1 MAPTSPDKSP
11 RRRGQKPPFK
21 GRGKPHSTKP
31 SAKGNVA
38 KSADGDRIAKYL
50 ARAGIASRRDAEKL
64 ILEGRVK
71 VNGVVLD
78 TPAFKVTA
86 NDTVLFDDKP
96 VARIEP
102 PRVWRYHKPEG
113 LVTSHK
119 DEDGRDTVFENLPK
133 DLPRVISVGRLDITS
148 EGLLL
153 LTNDGGVSRA
163 LELPKTGFIRRYRAR
178 AYGSVNQD
186 ILDTLKAGIKIDGI
200 PTGPIEA
207 TLDKVQGGNVWITVT
222 IKEGKNREVRR
233 ALDEVGLTVNRLIR
247 TSYGPFQLGKLG
259 KGQVEEVPS
268 DSLREMIGHLVDI
281 PKAAPKKDGA
291 RRDGPARK
299 PKRGSHAS
307 AKRFQKSSGQ
317 KPSAAQAERHDGT
330 AKPTSKGPKRGQRS
344 ASPNGK
350 ITAGK
355 MPKTGAPKRGAA
367 KGQMPKGRGKFAKR

>member
-1 MAPTSPDKSP
+1 MAPKLPPKKAYEAKP
-11 RRRGQKPPFK
+11 RDASRPPPAKRGGRTPTKAAKPA
-21 GRGKPHSTKP
+21 S
-31 SAKGNVA
+31 NVSKA
-38 KSADGDRIAKYL
+38 ADGDRIAKYL
-50 ARAGIASRRDAEKL
+50 ARAGIASRRDSEKL

-86 NDTVLFDDKP
+86 NDVVMFDNKP
-96 VARIEP
+96 VARREP

-119 DEDGRDTVFENLPK
+119 DEEGRQTVFENLPK
-133 DLPRVISVGRLDITS
+133 ELPRVISVGRLDITS

-153 LTNDGGVSRA
+153 LTNDGDISRA
-163 LELPKTGFIRRYRAR
+163 LELPKTGYIRRYRAR

-186 ILDTLKAGIKIDGI
+186 ILDTLKDGIKVDGI

-247 TSYGPFQLGKLG
+247 TSYGPFQLGKLAKG
-259 KGQVEEVPS
+259 KVEEVPN

-281 PKAAPKKDGA
+281 PKSVPKAGNTGK
-291 RRDGPARK
+291 PAFASK

-307 AKRFQKSSGQ
+307 AKRFQK
-317 KPSAAQAERHDGT
+317 PSAASAERHDGT
-330 AKPTSKGPKRGQRS
+330 AKPKPKGK
-344 ASPNGK
+344 GK
-350 ITAGK
+350 FAGK
-355 MPKTGAPKRGAA
+355 KPDRGTKGAP

>member
-1 MAPTSPDKSP
+1 MAPKLPSK
-11 RRRGQKPPFK
+11 
-21 GRGKPHSTKP
+21 KP
-31 SAKGNVA
+31 SAKPRDASRPPPKKVDTKRSSKPKIDAKPKGNVSTA
-38 KSADGDRIAKYL
+38 ADGDRIAKYL

-71 VNGVVLD
+71 VNGTVLD

-86 NDTVLFDDKP
+86 KDVVLFDDKP
-96 VARIEP
+96 VAHREP

-119 DEDGRDTVFENLPK
+119 DEEGRSTVFQNLPK

-281 PKAAPKKDGA
+281 PKTSPKNDK
-291 RRDGPARK
+291 PAFKGK

-307 AKRFQKSSGQ
+307 AKRFQKPNER
-317 KPSAAQAERHDGT
+317 KPSAASAERHDGT
-330 AKPTSKGPKRGQRS
+330 AKPQGKFQSKGPKRDS
-344 ASPNGK
+344 KSSL
-350 ITAGK
+350 
-355 MPKTGAPKRGAA
+355 PKGS
-367 KGQMPKGRGKFAKR
+367 MPKGRGKFAKR

>member
-1 MAPTSPDKSP
+1 MAPKLPPKRP
-11 RRRGQKPPFK
+11 RGAKTPSKAAKPPEK
-21 GRGKPHSTKP
+21 KM
-31 SAKGNVA
+31 GNVSKA
-38 KSADGDRIAKYL
+38 ADGDRIAKYL
-50 ARAGIASRRDAEKL
+50 ARAGIASRRDSEKL

-86 NDTVLFDDKP
+86 NDVVLFDNKP
-96 VARIEP
+96 VARREP

-119 DEDGRDTVFENLPK
+119 DEEGRSTVFQNLPK
-133 DLPRVISVGRLDITS
+133 GLPRVISVGRLDITS

-153 LTNDGGVSRA
+153 LTNDGGISRA
-163 LELPKTGFIRRYRAR
+163 LELPKTGYIRRYRAR

-186 ILDTLKAGIKIDGI
+186 ILDTLKDGIKIDGV

-207 TLDKVQGGNVWITVT
+207 TLDKVQGGNVWVTVT

-259 KGQVEEVPS
+259 KGQVEEVPT

-281 PKAAPKKDGA
+281 PKSAPKPEK
-291 RRDGPARK
+291 PAFK

-307 AKRFQKSSGQ
+307 AKRFQK
-317 KPSAAQAERHDGT
+317 PTAAKAERHDGT
-330 AKPTSKGPKRGQRS
+330 AKPSAKGGGKGRGEG
-344 ASPNGK
+344 SP
-350 ITAGK
+350 
-355 MPKTGAPKRGAA
+355 P
-367 KGQMPKGRGKFAKR
+367 KGQMPRGRGRFAKK

>member
-1 MAPTSPDKSP
+1 MAPKLPS
-11 RRRGQKPPFK
+11 
-21 GRGKPHSTKP
+21 KP
-31 SAKGNVA
+31 SAQKRQTRARGENRPPPSKRGSKPSFKTQNTKSAQTKPASNVPA
-38 KSADGDRIAKYL
+38 AADGDRIAKYL
-50 ARAGIASRRDAEKL
+50 ARAGIASRRDSEKL

-86 NDTVLFDDKP
+86 NDVVLFDNKP
-96 VARIEP
+96 VARREP

-119 DEDGRDTVFENLPK
+119 DEEGRATVFQNLPK

-153 LTNDGGVSRA
+153 LTNDGSVSRA

-186 ILDTLKAGIKIDGI
+186 ILDTLKAGIKIDGV

-259 KGQVEEVPS
+259 KGQVEEVPN

-281 PKAAPKKDGA
+281 PKTAPMPEASAFKG
-291 RRDGPARK
+291 K

-307 AKRFQKSSGQ
+307 AKRFQK
-317 KPSAAQAERHDGT
+317 PSAASAERHDGT
-330 AKPTSKGPKRGQRS
+330 AKPQNRTSKHKTKSGP
-344 ASPNGK
+344 
-350 ITAGK
+350 
-355 MPKTGAPKRGAA
+355 
-367 KGQMPKGRGKFAKR
+367 PKGRGKFAKR

>member
-1 MAPTSPDKSP
+1 MSP
-11 RRRGQKPPFK
+11 RSHVKWGTQRSAPWHRNYRQNHLL
-21 GRGKPHSTKP
+21 R
-31 SAKGNVA
+31 SAKPGRAA
-38 KSADGDRIAKYL
+38 KTVRRHQNAAVNPLLKRKTQK
-50 ARAGIASRRDAEKL
+50 ARKP
-64 ILEGRVK
+64 
-71 VNGVVLD
+71 NP

-86 NDTVLFDDKP
+86 NDVVLFDNKP
-96 VARIEP
+96 VARREP

-119 DEDGRDTVFENLPK
+119 DEEGRATVFQNLPK

-153 LTNDGGVSRA
+153 LTNDGSVSRA

-186 ILDTLKAGIKIDGI
+186 ILDTLKAGIKIDGV

-259 KGQVEEVPS
+259 KGQVEEVPN

-281 PKAAPKKDGA
+281 PKTAPMPEASAFKG
-291 RRDGPARK
+291 K

-307 AKRFQKSSGQ
+307 AKRFQK
-317 KPSAAQAERHDGT
+317 PSAASAERHDGT
-330 AKPTSKGPKRGQRS
+330 AKPQNRTSKHKTKSGPSSVCSWKPSPKR
-344 ASPNGK
+344 A
-350 ITAGK
+350 
-355 MPKTGAPKRGAA
+355 AP
-367 KGQMPKGRGKFAKR
+367 FATILIK

>member
-1 MAPTSPDKSP
+1 MAPKLPS
-11 RRRGQKPPFK
+11 
-21 GRGKPHSTKP
+21 KP
-31 SAKGNVA
+31 SASKQPRDASRPPPKKQSAKRGSKSAPKPNDGAASSNVSPA
-38 KSADGDRIAKYL
+38 ADGDRIAKYL

-71 VNGVVLD
+71 VNGTILD

-86 NDTVLFDDKP
+86 KDIVLFDNKP
-96 VARIEP
+96 VARREP

-119 DEDGRDTVFENLPK
+119 DEEGRSTVFQNLPK

-153 LTNDGGVSRA
+153 LTNDGSVSRA

-186 ILDTLKAGIKIDGI
+186 ILDTLKAGIKIDGV

-207 TLDKVQGGNVWITVT
+207 TLDKVQGGNVWVTVT

-259 KGQVEEVPS
+259 KGQVEEVPNE
-268 DSLREMIGHLVDI
+268 SLREMIGHLADI
-281 PKAAPKKDGA
+281 PKTAPKPSANTQGFE
-291 RRDGPARK
+291 GK

-307 AKRFQKSSGQ
+307 AKRFQRPG
-317 KPSAAQAERHDGT
+317 ADNAERHDGT
-330 AKPTSKGPKRGQRS
+330 AKPQNRGPKRDKKSG
-344 ASPNGK
+344 P
-350 ITAGK
+350 
-355 MPKTGAPKRGAA
+355 
-367 KGQMPKGRGKFAKR
+367 PKGRGKFAKR

>member
-1 MAPTSPDKSP
+1 MAPKLPPKKAYAAKP
-11 RRRGQKPPFK
+11 RNGNRPPPSKK
-21 GRGKPHSTKP
+21 GGGRTPTKP
-31 SAKGNVA
+31 AKPASNVSKA
-38 KSADGDRIAKYL
+38 ADGDRIAKYL

-86 NDTVLFDDKP
+86 NDVVMFDNKP
-96 VARIEP
+96 VARREP

-119 DEDGRDTVFENLPK
+119 DEEGRQTVFQNLPK
-133 DLPRVISVGRLDITS
+133 GLPRVISVGRLDITS

-153 LTNDGGVSRA
+153 LTNDGGISRA
-163 LELPKTGFIRRYRAR
+163 LELPKTGYIRRYRAR

-186 ILDTLKAGIKIDGI
+186 ILDTLKDGIKIDGI

-247 TSYGPFQLGKLG
+247 TSYGPFQLGKLA
-259 KGQVEEVPS
+259 KGQVEEVPT

-281 PKAAPKKDGA
+281 PKSAPK
-291 RRDGPARK
+291 PAHADKPAFK

-307 AKRFQKSSGQ
+307 AKRFQK
-317 KPSAAQAERHDGT
+317 PNAASAERHDGT
-330 AKPTSKGPKRGQRS
+330 AKPKSRGPKRE
-344 ASPNGK
+344 
-350 ITAGK
+350 
-355 MPKTGAPKRGAA
+355 A
-367 KGQMPKGRGKFAKR
+367 KGGTPKGRGKFAKR

>member
-1 MAPTSPDKSP
+1 MAPKLPPKS
-11 RRRGQKPPFK
+11 
-21 GRGKPHSTKP
+21 STKP
-31 SAKGNVA
+31 PVKNPRDASRPPPAKRGGKPTLKAKPTSNVSKA
-38 KSADGDRIAKYL
+38 ADGDRIAKYL

-71 VNGVVLD
+71 VNGNVLD
-78 TPAFKVTA
+78 TPAFKVTSA
-86 NDTVLFDDKP
+86 DIVLFDNKP
-96 VARIEP
+96 VAHREP

-119 DEDGRDTVFENLPK
+119 DEEGRQTVFQNLPK

-153 LTNDGGVSRA
+153 ITNDGEVSRA

-259 KGQVEEVPS
+259 KGQVEEVPNE
-268 DSLREMIGHLVDI
+268 SLREMIGHLVDI
-281 PKAAPKKDGA
+281 PVSAPKPDKFDK
-291 RRDGPARK
+291 PFVK

-307 AKRFQKSSGQ
+307 AKRFQKPG
-317 KPSAAQAERHDGT
+317 AASAERHDGT
-330 AKPTSKGPKRGQRS
+330 SKPTGKGKFAHKGPKRD
-344 ASPNGK
+344 
-350 ITAGK
+350 
-355 MPKTGAPKRGAA
+355 A
-367 KGQMPKGRGKFAKR
+367 KPAPKGRGKFAKR